1 METLLKYLKIIVKYR
16 RMICYSVII
25 LTLIAAVVSFIIP
38 KKYKSVAQILPPT
51 EETDLLGFS
60 SMLSSGLSSSNIS
73 RLARVG
79 GLFKSATPSDLIAV
93 IVESRTIGEQVINEC
108 NIMKEYRIKKSLE
121 KALKLLKSIT
131 KVKVTDEG
139 VVQITVLAKK
149 PVLAANIANTYV
161 NLTDKFLKESNMSRG
176 HNMRV
181 FVEKRL
187 ATAASD
193 LKQASDSLKTFQ
205 ERNKVVSLDDE
216 TKAIID
222 AYAQLKSELLK
233 REIELSVSED
243 ISTQNNPY
251 VLSIKREI
259 DEFKK
264 QLYEIENGKNKKNNG
279 FGVGFA
285 VSFEK
290 LPAVAAEYARR
301 LSDYKVQFEIYGLLV
316 QQYEQAKILEARDT
330 PTITVLDY
338 GKIPEKKIFPKRIA
352 IIFIVFVASTITGIL
367 AAIVNEYFENLK
379 QNKTTEYQSWQS
391 IYSQIKRIKISDF
404 FHNILPRKKVD

>member
-1 METLLKYLKIIVKYR
+1 METLIKYLKIVVKYR
-16 RMICYSVII
+16 KMIFYSVLI
-25 LTLIAAVVSFIIP
+25 LTLIAAAVSFIVP
-38 KKYKSVAQILPPT
+38 KKYKSVAQILPPSQ
-51 EETDLLGFS
+51 EPDLLGFS
-60 SMLSSGLSSSNIS
+60 SMLSTGLSSSNLS
-73 RLARVG
+73 SLARVG
-79 GLFKSATPSDLIAV
+79 NLFKSATSSDLIAV
-93 IVESRTIGEQVINEC
+93 IVESRTIGEQVITEC

-176 HNMRV
+176 HSMRV

-187 ATAASD
+187 ATAESD

-205 ERNKVVSLDDE
+205 ERNKVISLDDE
-216 TKAIID
+216 TKAVID

-233 REIELSVSED
+233 REIELGVNENT
-243 ISTQNNPY
+243 STQDNPY

-259 DEFKK
+259 DEFKR
-264 QLYEIENGKNKKNNG
+264 QLQDMENGKNTKNNG

-285 VSFEK
+285 VSFEH
-290 LPAVAAEYARR
+290 LPAVAAEYASR
-301 LSDYKVQFEIYGLLV
+301 LSDYKVQFEIYSLLV

-330 PTITVLDY
+330 PTITILDY
-338 GKIPEKKIFPKRIA
+338 GKIPEKKVFPKRIL
-352 IIFIVFVASTITGIL
+352 IILIVFVASTMTGIL

-379 QNKTTEYQSWQS
+379 QTKSLEYQNWQS
-391 IYSQIKRIKISDF
+391 ISDQMKRIKIFDF
-404 FHNILPRKKVD
+404 FHNILPRKKR